1 LEGGVALW
9 QWQHLPG
16 AGGAHADG
24 AIHQE
29 PVEFSSIARW
39 ADDDHAAALAAFVK
53 SASCGGSEGAALAS
67 QAGAALRDGEARQF
81 FETYFTAHRVEGAP
95 GGSLLTGY
103 FEPVL
108 SASLTPSPAYAVPI
122 YRRPPDLEL
131 AGPDDGIARQTPPLT
146 GGRRAGGR
154 LQPYDTRAAIEAG
167 ALAGQGL
174 EIAYAADAVDL
185 FVMHVQGSG
194 LLKLAGGGEMRL
206 TFAGKNGH
214 PYTSLAKLLI
224 ERGELTRDGASLG
237 ALLAWLRS
245 DMVRGRAL
253 MRENQSYI
261 FFEVLD
267 ATVADG
273 PRGSLGAPLTPGRSL
288 AVDPAF
294 HRLGLPIWVE
304 APSLLSDSGGFHR
317 LMVAQDTG
325 SAIRG
330 AVRGDIFWGCGETAG
345 ALAGCTKHSGNFY
358 VLLPKVVA

>member
-1 LEGGVALW
+1 LEGDVALW

-16 AGGAHADG
+16 SARGDG
-24 AIHQE
+24 AAVHE
-29 PVEFSSIARW
+29 AVEFSSIAGW
-39 ADDDHAAALAAFVK
+39 ADDDHAAALAAFMK
-53 SASCGGSEGAALAS
+53 SAGLEGSELSFLVSKAE
-67 QAGAALRDGEARQF
+67 AALRDGEGRRF
-81 FETYFTAHRVEGAP
+81 FETYFSAHRVVGEAGD
-95 GGSLLTGY
+95 SLLTGY
-103 FEPVL
+103 FEPAL
-108 SASLTPSPAYAVPI
+108 AASPTPSPEYPTPI

-131 AGPDDGIARQTPPLT
+131 AGLDDEIASRTPPLT
-146 GGRRAGGR
+146 GGRRVDGR
-154 LQPYDTRAAIEAG
+154 LLPYHTRGEIEAG

-194 LLKLAGGGEMRL
+194 LLRLAGGGEMRL

-224 ERGELTRDGASLG
+224 ERGELARDGASLD

-245 DMVRGRAL
+245 DAARGRAL

-261 FFEVLD
+261 FFDVLD
-267 ATVADG
+267 TTEADG

-288 AVDPAF
+288 AVDPSF

-304 APSLLSDSGGFHR
+304 APSLLGESGGFHR

-345 ALAGCTKHSGNFY
+345 AIAGRTKHGGNFF